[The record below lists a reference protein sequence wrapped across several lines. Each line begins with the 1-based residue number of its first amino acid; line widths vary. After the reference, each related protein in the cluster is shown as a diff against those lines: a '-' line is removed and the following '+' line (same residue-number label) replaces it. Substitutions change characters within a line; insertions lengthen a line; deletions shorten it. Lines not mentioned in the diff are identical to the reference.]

1 LNSSLRTRRAIL
13 DTAFDHPAGLL
24 ALAGEAGFAWRSPSR
39 TIVTAGVAARIPAP
53 PGPRRLERLARVAG
67 SLLAGGGRAD
77 ARGAGGVPGGGG
89 TGGGGTGGGGTGGG
103 GTGGGGAGGGGAG
116 GAAPFAVGALPFDER
131 THGELVVPT
140 LVLEQA
146 PGGAVVAT
154 SVATGADP
162 PDPAVLAARLI
173 ARTLWDPRADGSA
186 DRSAHAS
193 ASLTAQPSAGPAE
206 ASWPR
211 RIEVTPTWERP
222 GWRAAVEAILEEIG
236 AGRLDKAVLSRQVV
250 LEADRPFGRAA
261 LLGRLAARGAGAY
274 LYASGG
280 FVGASPE
287 LLVARSR
294 GTARSRPLAGTVP
307 RGAGAAEEARQI
319 ARLRS
324 SAKEALEHRLVVD
337 AVAGGL
343 AKAADL
349 VEVAA
354 TQVVSLPTVAHLAT
368 EITATLGDPPP
379 AALDLVALLHPTPAV
394 AGTPREAAV
403 DLLARLE
410 PSRRGL
416 YAGPVGWMDANGDGE
431 WAVALRCAGLGGR
444 RARLFAGAGIV
455 AGSDP
460 DAEWDETTSKLRAI
474 FEVLSS

>member
-1 LNSSLRTRRAIL
+1 LNSNLRVRRAIL
-13 DTAFDHPAGLL
+13 NVAFDQPPELL
-24 ALAGEAGFAWRSPSR
+24 ALAGETGFAWRSPSR
-39 TIVTAGVAARIPAP
+39 TLVTAGIAARIPAS
-53 PGPRRLERLARVAG
+53 PGPRRLEFLARVAG
-67 SLLAGGGRAD
+67 SLLAGAVGTAGPGGL
-77 ARGAGGVPGGGG
+77 GMAGGVLGLAGDAGGGAWPGGV
-89 TGGGGTGGGGTGGG
+89 
-103 GTGGGGAGGGGAG
+103 AGGGGAA
-116 GAAPFAVGALPFDER
+116 GAGPLVVGALPFDER
-131 THGELVVPT
+131 EPGELVVPA

-146 PGGAVVAT
+146 ASGAVVAT
-154 SVATGADP
+154 SVAVGADP
-162 PDPAVLAARLI
+162 PDPAVMAERLLAGMPTDRGA
-173 ARTLWDPRADGSA
+173 G
-186 DRSAHAS
+186 RSAR
-193 ASLTAQPSAGPAE
+193 PAE
-206 ASWPR
+206 ASWPG
-211 RIEVTPTWERP
+211 RIDVTPCWERP

-236 AGRLDKAVLSRQVV
+236 GGRLDKAVLSRQVV
-250 LEADRPFGRAA
+250 LEADRPFARAA
-261 LLGRLAARGAGAY
+261 LLGRLAARGSGSY

-287 LLVARSR
+287 LLVARSG

-307 RGAGAAEEARQI
+307 RGAGAPEEARQL

-368 EITATLGDPPP
+368 EVTATLADPPP
-379 AALDLVALLHPTPAV
+379 SALDLLALLHPTPAV
-394 AGTPREAAV
+394 AGTPREVAL

-410 PSRRGL
+410 PSGRGL
-416 YAGPVGWMDANGDGE
+416 YAGPVGWMDSNGDGE
-431 WAVALRCAGLGGR
+431 WAVALRCASLAGR

-455 AGSDP
+455 AGSNP

-474 FEVLSS
+474 FEVLSR